1 MTVAAILFVLAA
13 LGGITMLVLRL
24 RGMERPPLLLAVG
37 HGIIALSGIVAL
49 GYAYSQAE
57 LPTSANW
64 ALAVF
69 ILAALGG
76 VSMFVGFHLRKRP
89 LPIPF
94 ILGHGLIAATAVGLL
109 LYAIFG

>member
-1 MTVAAILFVLAA
+1 MTIAAILFVLAA
-13 LGGITMLVLRL
+13 LGGITMLVMRL
-24 RGMERPPLLLAVG
+24 RGMDRPPLLLAIG
-37 HGIIALSGIVAL
+37 HGIIALSGIVAI

-64 ALAVF
+64 ALVVF

-76 VSMFVGFHLRKRP
+76 ATLFVGFHLRNRP

-94 ILGHGLIAATAVGLL
+94 IIGHGLLAATGLGLL
-109 LYAIFG
+109 LYAIYG

>member
-1 MTVAAILFVLAA
+1 MSIAAILFVLAA
-13 LGGITMLVLRL
+13 LGGITMLALRL
-24 RGMERPPLLLAVG
+24 RGMERPPLVLAVG

-57 LPTSANW
+57 LPASAKW

-69 ILAALGG
+69 ILAAFGG
-76 VSMFVGFHLRKRP
+76 ATLFVGFHLRNRP

-94 ILGHGLIAATAVGLL
+94 VIAHGVIAATGLGLL
-109 LYAIFG
+109 LYAIYG